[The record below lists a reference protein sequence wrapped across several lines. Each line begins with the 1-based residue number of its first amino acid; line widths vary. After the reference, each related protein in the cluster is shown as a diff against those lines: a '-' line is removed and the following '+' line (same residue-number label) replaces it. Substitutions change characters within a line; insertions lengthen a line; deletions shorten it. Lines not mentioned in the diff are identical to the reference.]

1 LNVVRR
7 ELYASPQDT
16 AAGLAPLVLV
26 GRAVIAIV
34 VLLLALSL
42 HRAFVTNINWDEF
55 FYLSKVHLYLNGLLS
70 NRLQTFGVHFFGW
83 LPLVSDDEIQQIVAA
98 RVFLWLLS
106 LVTNWLI
113 YKIARRFC
121 SKEAALLSVLF
132 YLGFS
137 FVVDHGLSFRSDP
150 LCADLFLASLFFLLG
165 RDNSRYHLAISA
177 FLLAVA
183 IMVSIKSMFYLGT
196 IGTIFLGLFVVNS
209 NRRVIAMDAFYFAVA
224 VSISFLVLYHAHGSA
239 LAKHDLFDPSAF
251 IGNAGA
257 KMLLST
263 PFLPRFDT
271 IRNALFQNGPI
282 WVLICLGLAKVG
294 YDLITANGRRN
305 AVILL
310 SFAVPLLSLLI
321 YRNAYPYFFVFLM
334 PAVVIL
340 GGVFADVLIARHRAS
355 GSKILPLILAGTVLV
370 TVGGVL
376 GDYVRKLPDQMA
388 AQSEIVELVHRMFPE
403 PVPYIDR
410 NSMISSYPK
419 VGFFM
424 STWGMENYLT
434 RNVPVMDDLIRR
446 EQPRF
451 LIANACSLDI
461 SRPMADEHAQ
471 CQYRLLS
478 EDFETLQANFVHHWG
493 AVYVAG
499 KAIDLRVP
507 REPQEFEILIS
518 GLYTVEAETAVI
530 IDGETLEP
538 GEQVRLDQAV
548 HNIAATDTPERA
560 VLRFGKNLFK
570 PDHAPSSQPIYY
582 GF

>member
-1 LNVVRR
+1 V
-7 ELYASPQDT
+7 SPQDT
-16 AAGLAPLVLV
+16 VAGPALSLLV
-26 GRAVIAIV
+26 GWAVVAIIA
-34 VLLLALSL
+34 LLLACSL
-42 HRAFVTNINWDEF
+42 HRAFITNINWDEF
-55 FYLSKVHLYLNGLLS
+55 FYLSKVHLYINGLLS
-70 NRLQTFGVHFFGW
+70 SRLQTFGVHFFGW
-83 LPLVSDDEIQQIVAA
+83 LPLVSDNEIEQIIAA
-98 RVFLWLLS
+98 RASLWLLS
-106 LVTNWLI
+106 LATSWLI
-113 YKIARRFC
+113 YEIARKFC

-150 LCADLFLASLFFLLG
+150 LCAALFLASLYFLLG
-165 RDNSRYHLAISA
+165 PAYSRYHLAISA

-183 IMVSIKSMFYLGT
+183 MMVSIKSVFYLGT
-196 IGTIFLGLFVVNS
+196 IGTIFLGLFLVDS

-224 VSISFLVLYHAHGSA
+224 FSMSFLVLYHAHGSA
-239 LAKHDLFDPSAF
+239 LASHDLFDPSAF
-251 IGNAGA
+251 IGSAGA
-257 KMLLST
+257 KTLLST

-294 YDLITANGRRN
+294 YDLVTARVRKN

-310 SFAVPLLSLLI
+310 SFGVPLLSLLI

-340 GGVFADVLIARHRAS
+340 GGVFADVLIARYRAS
-355 GSKILPLILAGTVLV
+355 GSKILPLVLAGTVLV

-376 GDYVRKLPDQMA
+376 GDYVRKLPDQMV

-434 RNVPVMDDLIRR
+434 WNVPIMDDLIRR

-451 LIANACSLDI
+451 LIANTCSLDI

-471 CQYRLLS
+471 CQYRLLN
-478 EDFETLQANFVHHWG
+478 EDFDTLRANFVHHWG
-493 AVYVAG
+493 PVYVAG
-499 KAIDLRVP
+499 KAFDLRVP

-530 IDGETLEP
+530 IDGVTLQP
-538 GEQVRLDQAV
+538 REQVRLDQAV
-548 HNIAATDTPERA
+548 HKIAAADTPERV

-570 PDHAPSSQPIYY
+570 PDHAPSSQPIFYD
-582 GF
+582 F